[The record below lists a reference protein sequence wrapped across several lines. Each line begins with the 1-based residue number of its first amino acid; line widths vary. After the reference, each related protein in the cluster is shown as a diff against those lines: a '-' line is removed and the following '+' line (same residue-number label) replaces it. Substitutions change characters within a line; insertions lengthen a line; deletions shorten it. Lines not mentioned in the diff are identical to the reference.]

1 MSLASIDAAA
11 AVATL
16 GAFDAIIDARSPAEF
31 ALDHLPGAV
40 NWPVLDD
47 AERARV
53 GTLYVQVSAL
63 EARKVG
69 AALVAR
75 NLAAHIEAHVGAC
88 PRDWRPLVYCWRGGQ
103 RSGSLAHVL
112 GQIGFRTSQLAGGYK
127 AFRAIVR
134 DQLEALPGRH
144 RFTVVCGRTGSG
156 KTRLLQR
163 LQQHGEQVLDLE
175 ALALHRG
182 SILGGLP
189 GTPQPSQKHFETQV
203 WHALQGFDPGR
214 TVYVESESARIGR
227 LRVPQALLDRMHGTD
242 SRRVL
247 VRMADD
253 ARTTLLLEE
262 YAGHTADAEAFCA
275 LLGALVELQGR
286 EAVARWQAMARA
298 GDWRELLAELMQRHY
313 DPLYARSL
321 QRSYGSLAGA
331 AEVDL
336 GDGSAAA
343 LDAAVG
349 ALLGPAR

>member
-1 MSLASIDAAA
+1 VSLASIDAAS

-16 GAFDAIIDARSPAEF
+16 GAFDAVIDARSPSEF

-63 EARKVG
+63 EARKAG
-69 AALVAR
+69 AAMVAR
-75 NLAAHIEAHVGAC
+75 NVAAHIEAHVGGC
-88 PRDWRPLVYCWRGGQ
+88 PREWRPLVYCWRGGQ

-127 AFRAIVR
+127 AFRGIVR
-134 DQLEALPGRH
+134 DDLLILPNRH

-203 WHALQGFDPGR
+203 WHALHGFDPAR
-214 TVYVESESARIGR
+214 TIFVESESARIGR
-227 LRVPQALLDRMHGTD
+227 LRVPQALLERMHGDD

-247 VRMADD
+247 VTMRDD
-253 ARTTLLLEE
+253 ARATLLLEE
-262 YAGHTADAEAFCA
+262 YAGHTADAEAFCT

-286 EAVARWQAMARA
+286 EVVARWQAMARA
-298 GDWRELLAELMQRHY
+298 GTWRDLLAELMQRHY

-321 QRSYGSLAGA
+321 ERSYGALSGA
-331 AEVDL
+331 TEVDL
-336 GDGSAAA
+336 DDGSLAA
-343 LDAAVG
+343 LDAAVQ
-349 ALLGPAR
+349 ALLAAAR

>member
-1 MSLASIDAAA
+1 MSLASIDAAS

-16 GAFDAIIDARSPAEF
+16 AAFDAIIDVRSPAEF

-47 AERARV
+47 AERARI

-75 NLAAHIEAHVGAC
+75 KVAAHIEAHVGGC
-88 PRDWRPLVYCWRGGQ
+88 PREWRPLVYCWRGGQ

-127 AFRAIVR
+127 AFRSIVR
-134 DQLEALPGRH
+134 DDLQSLPGRH

-175 ALALHRG
+175 ALAQHRG

-203 WHALQGFDPGR
+203 WHALHGFDPAR

-227 LRVPQALLDRMHGTD
+227 LRVPQALLDRMHGAD

-247 VRMADD
+247 VNMAND

-262 YAGHTADAEAFCA
+262 YAGHTADAEAFCK
-275 LLGALVELQGR
+275 LLDALVELQGR
-286 EAVARWQAMARA
+286 EAVARWQEWARA
-298 GDWRELLAELMQRHY
+298 GVWRELLAELMQRHY

-321 QRSYGSLAGA
+321 ERSYGSLTGVT
-331 AEVDL
+331 EVDL
-336 GDGSAAA
+336 GDGSFGA
-343 LDAAVG
+343 LDAAVRV
-349 ALLGPAR
+349 LLAPGR